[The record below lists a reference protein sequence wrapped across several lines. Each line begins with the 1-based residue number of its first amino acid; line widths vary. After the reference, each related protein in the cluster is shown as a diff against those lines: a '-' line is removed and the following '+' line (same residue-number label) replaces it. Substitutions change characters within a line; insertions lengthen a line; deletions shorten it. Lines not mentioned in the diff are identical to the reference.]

1 MSVVGAAAAR
11 PAHAPALAVAD
22 VAGLTRRVAELEK
35 VLEAMLRTQGIIAW
49 LNDRIE
55 ALEQRPTVQYKG
67 VYTDEPLIC
76 PAIWSPTT
84 AASGIASPP
93 AKVSVRPA
101 TAGPWPS
108 SMAAMARM
116 HHSSNRSCDDHH

>member
-11 PAHAPALAVAD
+11 PARAPALAVAD

-67 VYTDEPLIC
+67 VYTDEAAYVPGHMVTHNGSVWHCKSACQGQRPPGNCWTLAVKHGRDGKDAPLKQ
-76 PAIWSPTT
+76 P
-84 AASGIASPP
+84 
-93 AKVSVRPA
+93 VVR
-101 TAGPWPS
+101 
-108 SMAAMARM
+108 
-116 HHSSNRSCDDHH
+116 